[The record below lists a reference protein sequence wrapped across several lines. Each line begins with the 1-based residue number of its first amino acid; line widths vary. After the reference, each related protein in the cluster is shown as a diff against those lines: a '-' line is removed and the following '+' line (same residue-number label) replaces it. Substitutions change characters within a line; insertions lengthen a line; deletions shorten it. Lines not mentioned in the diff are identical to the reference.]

1 MLNKLKPEINFCSCG
16 CEARLCKEKGN
27 SGRGKFRYYVQ
38 CLDDTCGNTGAETG
52 FPWQAILEWNQSVKS
67 EFPEDFSLPFMSFTG
82 MSGEEMQ
89 NTMDEKYQQLEK
101 EIEKLQA
108 NRNQKNNE
116 RLKILRLQL
125 SWLRYG
131 QSWVQDK
138 FGLGGASGLRGAA
151 V

>member
-16 CEARLCKEKGN
+16 CEARLCKEKN
-27 SGRGKFRYYVQ
+27 NNGRSKFRYFVQ
-38 CLDDTCGNTGAETG
+38 CLDDACGNKAQETP
-52 FPWQAILEWNQSVKS
+52 FPWQAILEWNRSSQS
-67 EFPEDFSLPFMSFTG
+67 EFPDDFTLPFMNFAG

-89 NTMDEKYQQLEK
+89 NSMQEKYQQVEK
-101 EIEKLQA
+101 EIEKLQG

-116 RLKILRLQL
+116 RLKVLRLQL

-131 QSWVQDK
+131 QSWANEK
-138 FGLGGASGLRGAA
+138 FDLGGDLKEAT

>member
-16 CEARLCKEKGN
+16 CEARLCKEKN
-27 SGRGKFRYYVQ
+27 NNGRGKFRYFVQ
-38 CLDDTCGNTGAETG
+38 CLDDTCGKQAGETA
-52 FPWQAILEWNQSVKS
+52 FPWQAILEWNQSVLS

-82 MSGEEMQ
+82 MSAEEMQ
-89 NTMDEKYQQLEK
+89 SSMQDKYQQIEK
-101 EIEKLQA
+101 EIEKLQG

-131 QSWVQDK
+131 LSWVADK
-138 FGLGGASGLRGAA
+138 FGLGGGNDLREAA